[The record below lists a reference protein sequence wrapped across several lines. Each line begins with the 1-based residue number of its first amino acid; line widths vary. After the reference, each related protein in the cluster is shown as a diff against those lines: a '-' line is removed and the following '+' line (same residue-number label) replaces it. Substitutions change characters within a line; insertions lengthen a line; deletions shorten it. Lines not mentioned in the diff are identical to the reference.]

1 MDHTVTCSQ
10 VKGIVRRKHEHFN
23 RYFCTC
29 SVAMLA
35 GVSEMRV
42 SDARFTST
50 YDKNNPGLAQF
61 WHDAQ
66 CHTRVLKWGETTHSA
81 FLTSSSSS

>member
-1 MDHTVTCSQ
+1 
-10 VKGIVRRKHEHFN
+10 
-23 RYFCTC
+23 
-29 SVAMLA
+29 MLA

-66 CHTRVLKWGETTHSA
+66 CHTRVLKWRETTHNA
-81 FLTSSSSS
+81 FLASSSSS